1 MVAEDWSRAYL
12 HPEHGREWALDE
24 VLAMYAWH
32 GEHHTA
38 HITRLRD
45 RMGWR

>member
-1 MVAEDWSRAYL
+1 LS
-12 HPEHGREWALDE
+12 LDE

-38 HITRLRD
+38 HVTRLRD
-45 RMGWR
+45 RKGWD